1 MELADVLRLLPVSEK
16 AEAARKVLAEKH
28 DDEIVAM
35 ERRQQEDAAREYRL
49 HIKRVMDAKV
59 ATTKAL
65 PEHVSTLS
73 ERAEG
78 QLQPVDD
85 GRPERTTGRLA
96 AAHERP
102 AGPGAN

>member
-16 AEAARKVLAEKH
+16 AEAARKLLAEKH
-28 DDEIVAM
+28 DAEIVAL

-85 GRPERTTGRLA
+85 GRPE
-96 AAHERP
+96 
-102 AGPGAN
+102 